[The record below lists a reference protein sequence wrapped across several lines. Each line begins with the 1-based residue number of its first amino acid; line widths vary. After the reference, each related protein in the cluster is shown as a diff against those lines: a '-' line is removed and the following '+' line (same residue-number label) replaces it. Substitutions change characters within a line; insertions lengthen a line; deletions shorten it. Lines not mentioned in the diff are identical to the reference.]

1 MPSEWKVRRL
11 QFLTLY
17 RVFFLRVVDLDLLSA
32 DADLTRLMGQFASI
46 FCTFSF
52 VLSVPLLLMNGT
64 TLMTSSA
71 WGMEHFFIE
80 TSMTVAGLIAILN
93 WDAAFPDK
101 RDLLIL
107 RPLPVKNGT
116 LFLAK
121 LAALAAGPALAV
133 IALNIFTGFLWPLLF
148 RAQGSGFVGV
158 LRALPAYWTT
168 LCAAS
173 SFFVLTALAVQGLA
187 VNLLPRQIFLRLS
200 AVFQATAMC
209 VLLSVYFLEPS
220 LSSPEALTDPRNQ
233 HLLSL
238 LPSYWFLGLFNQL
251 NGSMHP
257 GLASLAARAWT
268 GLACSTVG
276 AGAALLLCYFRLM
289 GKIVEQPD
297 ILPQTR
303 SVWPAPRL
311 GAPLTEA
318 LTLFSMRTLLRS
330 RQHRMIFSFYL
341 GIGIT
346 IIIGYVHT
354 TSAGIGSSST
364 AVSGWFLFASTLMM
378 TLTVLA
384 LRVVASIPIAL
395 QANWIMRVTQIRSAL
410 DYQKGVRISWLTLG
424 VTPVVLVMAMWLL
437 LKYPWRP
444 ALGHLSVMLLLGIL
458 LVELCLYTF
467 PKIPFTCSY
476 SPGKAQIHIYFWVSL
491 LFGIRLLSE
500 AAAFESRQLYSLAR
514 CLTMLVAFAT
524 AAVVTRYLSE
534 TRASS
539 SEELRFEEEYS
550 APVTTLGLS

>member
-1 MPSEWKVRRL
+1 MLSEWKVRRL

-52 VLSVPLLLMNGT
+52 ILSIPVLLMNGA
-64 TLMTSSA
+64 TLMTKTA
-71 WGMEHFFIE
+71 WGMEHFLIE
-80 TSMTVAGLIAILN
+80 TSMTVAGLITILN

-133 IALNIFTGFLWPLLF
+133 FALNIFAGLLWPLLF
-148 RAQGSGFVGV
+148 RAKDSGFIGM
-158 LRALPAYWTT
+158 LRALPAFWIT

-173 SFFVLTALAVQGLA
+173 AFFVLTALAVQGLA
-187 VNLLPRQIFLRLS
+187 ANLLPRQMFLRLS
-200 AVFQATAMC
+200 AVFQAVAMC

-220 LSSPEALTDPRNQ
+220 LSSPEALADPRNQ
-233 HLLSL
+233 SLLSL

-257 GLASLAARAWT
+257 ALASLATRAWT
-268 GLACSTVG
+268 GLACCALG

-297 ILPQTR
+297 ILPRTR
-303 SVWPAPRL
+303 SLWPAPRL
-311 GAPLTEA
+311 GDPLTEA

-354 TSAGIGSSST
+354 TSVGIGSSST
-364 AVSGWFLFASTLMM
+364 AVSGWFLFASILMM

-384 LRVVASIPIAL
+384 LRVVASIPISL
-395 QANWIMRVTQIRSAL
+395 QANWIIRITQIRSAL
-410 DYQKGVRISWLTLG
+410 DYQKGVRFAWLTLG
-424 VTPVVLVMAMWLL
+424 VTPVLLVMATWLMWM
-437 LKYPWRP
+437 YPWRP
-444 ALGHLSVMLLLGIL
+444 ALGHLSLMLLLGIL
-458 LVELCLYTF
+458 LVELCVYTF
-467 PKIPFTCSY
+467 PKIPFACSY
-476 SPGKAQIHIYFWVSL
+476 SPGKAQIHIYFWVGL
-491 LFGIRLLSE
+491 LFCIKLLSE
-500 AAAFESRQLYSLAR
+500 AAAFESRQLHSFAR
-514 CLTMLVAFAT
+514 CVAMLLAFAT
-524 AAVVTRYLSE
+524 AVMILRYLSG

-550 APVTTLGLS
+550 AAVTTLGL

>member
-1 MPSEWKVRRL
+1 MLAEWKARRI
-11 QFLTLY
+11 QFRTLY

-52 VLSVPLLLMNGT
+52 VLSVPILLMNGA
-64 TLMTSSA
+64 TLMTNNA
-71 WGMEHFFIE
+71 WGMEHFLIE
-80 TSMTVAGLIAILN
+80 TAMTVAGLITVLN

-101 RDLLIL
+101 QDLLIL
-107 RPLPVKNGT
+107 TPLPVKNGT

-121 LAALAAGPALAV
+121 LAGLVAGPALAV
-133 IALNIFTGFLWPLLF
+133 IALNIFTGFVWPLLF
-148 RAQGSGFVGV
+148 RARDSGFVGI
-158 LRALPAYWTT
+158 LRALPAYWMT

-173 SFFVLTALAVQGLA
+173 AFFVLTALAFQGLA
-187 VNLLPRQIFLRLS
+187 ANLLPRQMFLRLS
-200 AVFQATAMC
+200 AVFQATVMC

-220 LSSPEALTDPRNQ
+220 LESPGALTDPRNQ
-233 HLLSL
+233 RLLAW

-257 GLASLAARAWT
+257 ALASLAARAWI
-268 GLACSTVG
+268 GLACSAMG
-276 AGAALLLCYFRLM
+276 AGTALLLCYFRLM

-297 ILPQTR
+297 ILPQMR
-303 SVWPAPRL
+303 SVSWAPRF

-346 IIIGYVHT
+346 IVIGYVHT
-354 TSAGIGSSST
+354 TSAGIGSSAT
-364 AVSGWFLFASTLMM
+364 AVSGWFLFASALMM
-378 TLTVLA
+378 TITVLA
-384 LRVVASIPIAL
+384 LRVVASIPISL
-395 QANWIMRVTQIRSAL
+395 QANWIIRITQIRSAL
-410 DYQKGVRISWLTLG
+410 DYQKGVRFSWLTLG
-424 VTPVVLVMAMWLL
+424 VIPVSLVMAAWLL
-437 LKYPWRP
+437 LMYPWRP
-444 ALGHLSVMLLLGIL
+444 ALGHLSLMVLLGIL

-476 SPGKAQIHIYFWVSL
+476 LPGKAQIHIYFWVGL
-491 LFGIRLLSE
+491 LICIKLLSQ
-500 AAAFESRQLYSLAR
+500 AAALESRQLYRLSH
-514 CLTMLVAFAT
+514 CLIMLSAFAT
-524 AAVVTRYLSE
+524 AALVMRHLSR

-539 SEELRFEEEYS
+539 SEDLRFEEEYP
-550 APVTTLGLS
+550 AIVTTLGL